1 MTIVFWAVV
10 AIVAA
15 MILYVYFRPNAF
27 SEGTEPTVARVQFA
41 VGRNPTFLNPLSHPR
56 VGE

>member
-1 MTIVFWAVV
+1 MFWAVV

-41 VGRNPTFLNPLSHPR
+41 IGRNPTFLNPLSHPR